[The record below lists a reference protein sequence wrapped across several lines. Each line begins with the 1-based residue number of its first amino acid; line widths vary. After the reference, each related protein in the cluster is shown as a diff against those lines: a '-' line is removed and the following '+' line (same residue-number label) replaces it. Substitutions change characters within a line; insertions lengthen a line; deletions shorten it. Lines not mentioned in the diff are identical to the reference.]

1 MIHVPV
7 LFPAPVVGE
16 YKEDNIKIEILG
28 VLLRVLF
35 IIIKCFLIDLFI
47 THHRMLS
54 FIFFIFF
61 NQRISDQQMMMFWCD
76 YKWFLQLHKKHDE
89 GCCQSRQT
97 GQKWAGGNERLIP
110 QHVSIPGS
118 DPEFKEA
125 FCQRPLCVRF
135 VFKRGADLQSVVT
148 ANGDLWLSQGH
159 ILSLWPWC
167 LLTA

>member
-1 MIHVPV
+1 MIHGPV

-16 YKEDNIKIEILG
+16 YKEHKDLDSWCFIKG
-28 VLLRVLF
+28 F
-35 IIIKCFLIDLFI
+35 ICYYKVFLDWFIHHSSQNAFLYFLIY
-47 THHRMLS
+47 
-54 FIFFIFF
+54 FF